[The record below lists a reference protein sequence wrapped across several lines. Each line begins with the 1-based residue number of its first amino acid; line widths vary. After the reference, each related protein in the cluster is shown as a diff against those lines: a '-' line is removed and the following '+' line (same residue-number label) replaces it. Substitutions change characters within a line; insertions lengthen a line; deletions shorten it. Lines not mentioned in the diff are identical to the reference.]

1 MYYNPETQKTASK
14 EDLMVLFNA
23 SIPDAADEVNGWHLI
38 DETALYPV
46 LEPNQTAVQEGI
58 ELRDGR
64 YVRTYSVKEVQPAAH
79 SEPVDESLEARYER
93 LEKAFLDLA
102 QMVSNLEDYRM
113 LYEREREEASQNPEQ
128 NPEENAE

>member
-1 MYYNPETQKTASK
+1 MNPEILNAA
-14 EDLMVLFNA
+14 EGRVPACDLQVFKFLGV
-23 SIPDAADEVNGWHLI
+23 ADLCDFCRGVEVPERDVFPAGLC
-38 DETALYPV
+38 P
-46 LEPNQTAVQEGI
+46 EGI

-64 YVRTYSVKEVQPAAH
+64 YVRTYSVKEVQPAPH

-113 LYEREREEASQNPEQ
+113 LYEREREEEANQ